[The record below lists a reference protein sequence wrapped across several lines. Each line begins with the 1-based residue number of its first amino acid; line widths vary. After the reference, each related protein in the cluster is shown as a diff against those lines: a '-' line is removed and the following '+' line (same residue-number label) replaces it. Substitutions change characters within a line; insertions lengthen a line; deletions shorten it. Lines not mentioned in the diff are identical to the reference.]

1 MCGAVPAFAGG
12 GARRGPGVTSTMGFS
27 QRDIE
32 DLLLAKELLQNP
44 SLAAKI
50 TSLLGT
56 PIEKGL
62 EMLPAGW
69 SVKLTRISHSV
80 LDRALSFAVTTLDD
94 GGSRRSRDSLHRML
108 VAATGAGGGWF
119 GLPALPIELPIST
132 TIMLRSIADIARSEG
147 ENLRDLGAR
156 LACVEVFALG
166 GPSRSDDAADS
177 GYFAVRAA
185 LAGTVSEAARFIAQR
200 GLTEEGAPVLVRL
213 VTQIAARFNVVVTEK
228 AAAQAIPIIGSAAGA
243 TINVLFID
251 HFQDIARGHFI
262 VRRLERRHG
271 GELVQAAFDM
281 L

>member
-1 MCGAVPAFAGG
+1 VYAAPLSA
-12 GARRGPGVTSTMGFS
+12 ARRGTAASTMGFS
-27 QRDIE
+27 QRDIA
-32 DLLLAKELLQNP
+32 DLALAKELLQNP
-44 SLAAKI
+44 SLAAKM

-56 PIEKGL
+56 PIEKGM

-69 SVKLTRISHSV
+69 SIKLTQISHNA
-80 LDRALSFAVTTLDD
+80 LHRALNLAVGTLDD
-94 GGSRRSRDSLHRML
+94 SGSRRSRDSLHRLL
-108 VAATGAGGGWF
+108 VAASGAGGGWF

-147 ENLRDLGAR
+147 ESLKDVGAR

-166 GPSRSDDAADS
+166 GPSRCDDAAES

-185 LAGTVSEAARFIAQR
+185 LAGAVSEAAQFIAQR
-200 GLTEEGAPVLVRL
+200 GLAEEGAPVLLRL
-213 VTQIAARFNVVVTEK
+213 VTQVAARFNVVVTEK
-228 AAAQAIPIIGSAAGA
+228 AAAQAIPILGSAAGA
-243 TINVLFID
+243 AINVLFID

>member
-1 MCGAVPAFAGG
+1 
-12 GARRGPGVTSTMGFS
+12 MGFS
-27 QRDIE
+27 KRDLE
-32 DLLLAKELLQNP
+32 DLALAKQLLQSP
-44 SLAAKI
+44 SLAARL

-69 SVKLTRISHSV
+69 SGRVTQISQGV
-80 LDRALSFAVTTLDD
+80 LHRALDLAVTTLDD
-94 GGSRRSRDSLHRML
+94 AGSRRSRDSLHRLL

-147 ENLRDLGAR
+147 ESLREVGAR

-166 GPSRSDDAADS
+166 GPSRSDDAAES

-185 LAGTVSEAARFIAQR
+185 LAGAVSEAAHFITQR
-200 GLTEEGAPVLVRL
+200 GLAEEGAPVLVRF
-213 VTQIAARFNVVVTEK
+213 VTQVAARFNVVVTEK
-228 AAAQAIPIIGSAAGA
+228 AAAQAIPILGSAAGA
-243 TINVLFID
+243 AINVLFID

-262 VRRLERRHG
+262 VRRLERHHG